1 MGDTA
6 DQSPLR
12 RTACFTCT
20 KAKRR
25 CTKDEPGCRRCLT
38 RGLVCRYPPLKMM
51 IELPVDLEAAFMGVP
66 STCPNSEGGGLNDMA
81 TPGALPWP
89 EEQRPLSLNV
99 DYSSVAL
106 PPQYA
111 WFLSPEHWQ
120 IDHRP
125 SLHEQPSFRDEALRF
140 FTQQLLAWLKQW
152 VTEGHCPFI
161 HSQLYQQDSP
171 GHIQLAF
178 TTCAAYF
185 LKTAATTPF
194 VLRILE
200 EQSAALVERGNA
212 VDPTIF
218 STRQHVSRTQALLI
232 YQVIRLF
239 DGDIR
244 SRAKAEDSL
253 DVLLTWATQM
263 WESAR
268 LEASSATSLSAVSS
282 LSSDPS
288 GSQSK
293 AFQLDGSVS
302 ALWRAWYVAES
313 VRRTYVLAAFLQG
326 VYLTMR
332 QGWSYC
338 PGGVTFSMGTGLW
351 NATSASTWVAAYH
364 AEHGPQLM
372 ESKQPETAFVKARPA
387 DVDEFAKCI
396 LSVSRGLESVEEWI
410 SQPGL

>member
-1 MGDTA
+1 MADTT
-6 DQSPLR
+6 DRSPLR

-25 CTKDEPGCRRCLT
+25 CTKEEPGCRRCLA
-38 RGLVCRYPPLKMM
+38 RGLLCRYPPLKMM

-66 STCPNSEGGGLNDMA
+66 STCSNSDGGGLNDRA
-81 TPGALPWP
+81 TGALPWP
-89 EEQRPLSLNV
+89 EEQRPLSLNF

-106 PPQYA
+106 PPQHA

-152 VTEGHCPFI
+152 VTEGHSPFI

-171 GHIQLAF
+171 SHIQLAF

-185 LKTAATTPF
+185 SKTEATTSF
-194 VLRILE
+194 VMRILE
-200 EQSAALVERGNA
+200 EQSATLVEQSNA
-212 VDPTIF
+212 LDPTIL
-218 STRQHVSRTQALLI
+218 STGQHVSRTQALLI
-232 YQVIRLF
+232 YQIIRLF

-244 SRAKAEDSL
+244 SRAQAEDRL
-253 DVLLTWATQM
+253 DVLLSWATQM

-268 LEASSATSLSAVSS
+268 LSAAAS
-282 LSSDPS
+282 LSSDPL
-288 GSQSK
+288 GSQPN
-293 AFQLDGSVS
+293 AFKLDGSTS
-302 ALWRAWYVAES
+302 ALWRAWYLAES
-313 VRRTYVLAAFLQG
+313 VRRTYVLSAFLQG
-326 VYLTMR
+326 VYLTMK

-338 PGGVTFSMGTGLW
+338 PGGVAFSMGTGLW
-351 NATSASTWVAAYH
+351 NATSASTWI
-364 AEHGPQLM
+364 AEHRDKHGPQLM
-372 ESKQPETAFVKARPA
+372 ESKEPETAFINARPA

-396 LSVSRGLESVEEWI
+396 LTVSRGLESVEEWI
-410 SQPGL
+410 AQKGP